1 MYESPD
7 GEYGRMQPDK
17 SWTGVIKEL
26 IDGVIIFF
34 SLYLFFFSMY
44 HVLQQ
49 HTKKM
54 LKNINMNEMI
64 ETTYKNEIVF
74 SVCNYVILI

>member
-34 SLYLFFFSMY
+34 SLFLFFFSVYY

-54 LKNINMNEMI
+54 LRNIDMI
-64 ETTYKNEIVF
+64 ETTY
-74 SVCNYVILI
+74 